1 MFKLRSMGGSKSGT
15 RKHDSDGEKSKS
27 TLLAWL
33 SIAPNQSMESPFP
46 AQKSTSNYF
55 HWKHSKCWT
64 LILKRNM
71 LFRGL
76 LFLFII
82 KMFIF
87 NLIMQKIGGKSF
99 SMGYLFLMI
108 LMLDWVLMFPGWDIY
123 WAGAENME
131 DFRKFPVVKSILF
144 Q

>member
-1 MFKLRSMGGSKSGT
+1 
-15 RKHDSDGEKSKS
+15 
-27 TLLAWL
+27 
-33 SIAPNQSMESPFP
+33 
-46 AQKSTSNYF
+46 
-55 HWKHSKCWT
+55 
-64 LILKRNM
+64 M

-108 LMLDWVLMFPGWDIY
+108 LMLDWVLMFPG
-123 WAGAENME
+123 
-131 DFRKFPVVKSILF
+131 
-144 Q
+144 